1 MYLDVGFTVISP
13 REKRHYQLKG
23 SEGTVEQIPEGESNL
38 QFPVAW
44 KAINRP
50 KKAGLSSL

>member
-38 QFPVAW
+38 QFPVAG
-44 KAINRP
+44 RP
-50 KKAGLSSL
+50 